1 MRIRLLIRLRLRVQ
15 FVVQNRIVKIYKK
28 KQMDKTVK

>member
-1 MRIRLLIRLRLRVQ
+1 MRILRLRLHVQ
-15 FVVQNRIVKIYKK
+15 SVVQNRCVKIYKK